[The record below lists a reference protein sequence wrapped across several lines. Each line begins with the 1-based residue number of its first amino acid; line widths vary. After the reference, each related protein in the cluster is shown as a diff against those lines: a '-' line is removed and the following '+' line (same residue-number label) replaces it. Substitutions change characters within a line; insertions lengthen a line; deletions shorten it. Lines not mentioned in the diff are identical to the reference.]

1 MKRVNFNM
9 EPECARLLKT
19 TCALLDIS
27 VSEYVYDA
35 CSEKFRQLCKED
47 DRILQVLK
55 NENLSESCRA
65 YLLRESLLEELS

>member
-1 MKRVNFNM
+1 M

-19 TCALLDIS
+19 TCALLDMS

-35 CSEKFRQLCKED
+35 VAEKFRRMCKED